1 MSCRGTIGEIYRLPN
16 DAPIGIIHPS
26 LMKIRIKEDRYNCIF
41 FIRLLS
47 CIIKNENT
55 NGNCVQM
62 AITAKELG
70 ARKPIL
76 PPLSLQQEFAS
87 KIEAIEKQ
95 KELLKQSI
103 AETETLF
110 NSRMDYYFN

>member
-1 MSCRGTIGEIYRLPN
+1 
-16 DAPIGIIHPS
+16 
-26 LMKIRIKEDRYNCIF
+26 
-41 FIRLLS
+41 
-47 CIIKNENT
+47 
-55 NGNCVQM
+55 M

-95 KELLKQSI
+95 KELIKQSI
-103 AETETLF
+103 AETEILF
-110 NSRMDYYFN
+110 NSRMDYYFNS